1 MKVQFPWRRVILNKE
16 RPVRE
21 ICRNPMEYDEARAE
35 LEGFMRN
42 FNFAR
47 IVSAGAILLG
57 AGVAAES
64 WLKND
69 KLVESVETKVRE
81 IQPSRDEKRFDEIG
95 WAPSILAAEALARK
109 TKRPMFLFTYNGKI
123 DTGRC

>member
-1 MKVQFPWRRVILNKE
+1 M
-16 RPVRE
+16 
-21 ICRNPMEYDEARAE
+21 MGARAE

-42 FNFAR
+42 FAR
-47 IVSAGAILLG
+47 IVSAGAILVG
-57 AGVAAES
+57 AVTGTES
-64 WLKND
+64 WLKSD
-69 KLVESVETKVRE
+69 KLVEAVETKVRE

-109 TKRPMFLFTYNGKI
+109 TNRPMFLFTYNGKI

>member
-1 MKVQFPWRRVILNKE
+1 
-16 RPVRE
+16 
-21 ICRNPMEYDEARAE
+21 MEYDESRAE

-42 FNFAR
+42 FAR
-47 IVSAGAILLG
+47 IVSPGAILIIAAVG
-57 AGVAAES
+57 AES

-69 KLVESVETKVRE
+69 KLVETVETKVRE

-109 TKRPMFLFTYNGKI
+109 TNRPMFLFTYNGKI

>member
-1 MKVQFPWRRVILNKE
+1 
-16 RPVRE
+16 
-21 ICRNPMEYDEARAE
+21 MEYDESRAE
-35 LEGFMRN
+35 QEGFMR
-42 FNFAR
+42 NFAR
-47 IVSAGAILLG
+47 IVSAGAILMSAAVG
-57 AGVAAES
+57 ADN

-69 KLVESVETKVRE
+69 KLVDAVETKVRE

-109 TKRPMFLFTYNGKI
+109 TNRPMFLFTYNGKI

>member
-1 MKVQFPWRRVILNKE
+1 
-16 RPVRE
+16 
-21 ICRNPMEYDEARAE
+21 
-35 LEGFMRN
+35 MR
-42 FNFAR
+42 NFAR
-47 IVSAGAILLG
+47 IVSAGALLMAAAG
-57 AGVAAES
+57 AEN

-69 KLVESVETKVRE
+69 KLTESVETKVRE

-109 TKRPMFLFTYNGKI
+109 TNRPMFLFTYNGKI